1 MGGNKV
7 SDISPLATLT
17 SLAHLYLWSN
27 QISDLSPLS
36 KLTSLTYLSLWR
48 NRIADISPLVENSGL
63 GKGTTVDLAENPL
76 DAQSIDV
83 YIPQLEQRGV
93 NLGWGTSHPAIPTP
107 TPKPTPLTTPPPE
120 VTPSP
125 TPTPAPSPAPTPTP
139 VEKAP
144 FNTWVII
151 GPILGVLAACG
162 AVFYFLR
169 RRK

>member
-1 MGGNKV
+1 MGGNKL
-7 SDISPLATLT
+7 SDISPLSNLP
-17 SLAHLYLWSN
+17 SLAHIYLWSN

-36 KLTSLTYLSLWR
+36 KLTNLTYISLWR
-48 NRIADISPLVENSGL
+48 NQITDISPLVENNGL

-76 DAQSIDV
+76 DTKSVDV

-93 NLGWGTSHPAIPTP
+93 NLGWGTSHPTIPTP

-125 TPTPAPSPAPTPTP
+125 TPPPTPTPTP

-144 FNTWVII
+144 FNTWVIT
-151 GPILGVLAACG
+151 GPILGVLATG
-162 AVFYFLR
+162 GVVYYFLR
-169 RRK
+169 KRK